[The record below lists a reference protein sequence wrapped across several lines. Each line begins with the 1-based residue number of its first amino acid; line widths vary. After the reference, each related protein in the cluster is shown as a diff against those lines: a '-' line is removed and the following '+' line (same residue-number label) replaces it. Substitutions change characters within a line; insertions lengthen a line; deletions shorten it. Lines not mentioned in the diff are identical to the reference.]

1 MMEAFQPWMEY
12 TRFLIALTAVIDPFF
27 AVPVF
32 LAMTANQNEIE
43 RRHVARVVSLTVVAV
58 LVGAGLTGETILR
71 VLGASLASFR
81 VGGGIVL
88 LLMAL
93 AMLNAHPGSLRQTE
107 EEEKELKARYKTGVV
122 PLAVPF
128 LAGPGAISMVIIAMQ
143 EGNWLHQAAIILCV
157 FAVCVGLWLVL
168 RVAAHI
174 SQAMGIGGLNIA
186 NRLLGLV
193 LAGIAVETMAVG
205 LKQLFP
211 VLVTN

>member
-1 MMEAFQPWMEY
+1 MEAFQPWMEY

-32 LAMTANQNEIE
+32 LKTTANQSEIE
-43 RRHVARVVSLTVVAV
+43 KRRIARVIFLTVVAV
-58 LVGAGLTGETILR
+58 LVGAGLTGETLLR
-71 VLGASLASFR
+71 MLGASLASFR

-93 AMLNAHPGSLRQTE
+93 AMLNAHPGSLRQTAE
-107 EEEKELKARYKTGVV
+107 EANELKTRDTTGVV

-143 EGNWLHQAAIILCV
+143 EGSWLHQAIIIACV
-157 FAVCVGLWLVL
+157 LAVCLGLWLVL
-168 RVAAHI
+168 CLAAQI
-174 SQAMGIGGLNIA
+174 GQRMGIGGLNIA

-193 LAGIAVETMAVG
+193 LAGIAIEMMAVG

-211 VLVTN
+211 VLVANQ